1 MAYEVR
7 LSPLAVRNLVQ
18 IYRAIEAGTSHPA
31 AEWYLGLRDAVCSL
45 EDLPLRGR
53 IAPDKPAFHQI
64 LYGNKPHFYRI
75 LYTIDEAAKVVN
87 IAQIR
92 HGARKPMS

>member
-7 LSPLAVRNLVQ
+7 LSPLAIRNLVQ
-18 IYRAIEAGTSHPA
+18 IYKAIEADTSGPA
-31 AEWYLGLRDAVCSL
+31 AEWYLGLREAVFSL
-45 EDLPLRGR
+45 ETLPMRGTV
-53 IAPDKPAFHQI
+53 ATDKPIFRQL

-87 IAQIR
+87 LAQIR
-92 HGARKPMS
+92 HGARKPLR